1 MSEESNELYVLGKI
15 SGYYGVK
22 GWLKIYSYTQPREN
36 IVRYKNL
43 KVKLAKG
50 QWQDIRMDSGK
61 AHGKGVVAHFSG
73 YDNRDIAASL
83 IGAELAVYRSEFKT
97 AANNEYYWADLID
110 LNAVNL
116 EGIELGQV
124 KRLIE
129 TAANDVLVISPDQ
142 KDNAKTEILIPFVV
156 DHYVKSIDLDANTII
171 VDWPVSWNDSDT
183 TESE

>member
-50 QWQDIRMDSGK
+50 RWQDIRLDSGK
-61 AHGKGVVAHFSG
+61 AHGKGVVAHFIG

-83 IGAELAVYRSEFKT
+83 IGAELAVYRSDFKA

-129 TAANDVLVISPDQ
+129 TAANDVLVISPVQ
-142 KDNAKTEILIPFVV
+142 KDNVKAEILVPFVL
-156 DHYVKSIDLDANTII
+156 DHYVKNVDLGANTIT
-171 VDWPVSWNDSDT
+171 VDWPISWNESDDN
-183 TESE
+183 ES